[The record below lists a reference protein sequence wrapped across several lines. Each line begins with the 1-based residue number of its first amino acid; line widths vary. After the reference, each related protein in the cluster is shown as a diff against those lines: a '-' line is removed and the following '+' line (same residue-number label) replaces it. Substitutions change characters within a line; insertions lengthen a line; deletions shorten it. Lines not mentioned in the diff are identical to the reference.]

1 MTGGGGG
8 RRERT
13 VWAAWRVARDGSLE
27 VSATVEAAEGRER
40 ERWEYPSLEAAADEL
55 GESFREVVEKALG
68 EGHRRGR
75 WRP

>member
-1 MTGGGGG
+1 MREDD

-27 VSATVEAAEGRER
+27 VSATVEAEEGHRR
-40 ERWEYPSLEAAADEL
+40 ERWEYASLEDAAADL
-55 GESFREVVEKALG
+55 GGSFRDVVERALG